1 MRSQSSG
8 GSCSFGSN
16 CCILFPSPYHLA
28 WFGAH
33 DFLLGHALRLAGCG
47 FPGAPQSLCRPLYCW
62 APGLS
67 IGLLHFPPALW
78 LRLTPAM
85 GGCQGLPLSPRGLP
99 LRPIQLFQPGLCV
112 RGQAVPEPRQMYA
125 QQAPVSAQCRFCSL
139 STSCTSHVASVLP
152 TAAAGRGG
160 WHHPHM
166 GHPVGAGGLQ
176 APSPHLCSLY

>member
-1 MRSQSSG
+1 MWLSWGPSKPAQTSVLLGPWPEHWSPA
-8 GSCSFGSN
+8 
-16 CCILFPSPYHLA
+16 PSPCSLA
-28 WFGAH
+28 QAH
-33 DFLLGHALRLAGCG
+33 TRHGGL
-47 FPGAPQSLCRPLYCW
+47 
-62 APGLS
+62 PGLAS
-67 IGLLHFPPALW
+67 DPCGL
-78 LRLTPAM
+78 T
-85 GGCQGLPLSPRGLP
+85 

-176 APSPHLCSLY
+176 APSPHPCSLC